1 MNINIKLKPEK
12 TQELRE
18 LIEHSSEVIAHYW
31 PMTGFVH
38 HNPLHDL
45 ISHPFQ
51 EAIRISKRFTGG
63 EGYLPNQYYREFV
76 KSGRITLEQVDAALD
91 TIAGDGE
98 VEVAGQ
104 KISHRDVLR
113 AHLLEGIS
121 PPAQETVEARVDRAA
136 NSAEIR
142 ALAERITPKVEE
154 RDETQAIG
162 KDITLVG
169 WCDSA
174 LHKQLEWT
182 MNREIIK
189 WCEAFLDEGH
199 AVWPMPRRE
208 QGFYVAWKSLAAQ
221 EWSPCGIADSRRK
234 IAALPESPEK
244 AILDHLDALGIPA
257 GLREEYLSLELTS
270 LYGWASYINWR
281 AHQDFELKSLE
292 WQTHYPIDLVQ
303 YLAVRLYYERE
314 LVEQTCRTELGI
326 AGTHEAIVS
335 YVRDLQNETD
345 AGELQKSA
353 RLASALQLSS
363 LESALGLSPTAFEQA
378 APEQL
383 DQLLH
388 WLNDFPESE
397 HGPVWLEAY
406 EARYLD
412 DMIGKLRSSAL
423 KMKND
428 SEESPRPDAQGIFC
442 IDVRSEPFRRNL
454 ESVGNFETLG
464 YGGFLDTPLRA
475 VAYGHDHITNQN
487 PGIVEPGNT
496 IIEVIRESAKSEE
509 GRFKKGKGFLK
520 TIKKM
525 QHDMKSHV
533 LTPYV
538 KVEAL
543 GWLFGFPLFGRTLL
557 PATYTKLRKR
567 FHDAIAPP
575 VNTRMVIDRDDE
587 KNIGFTDE
595 EQEATIESVLRAM
608 GLTTNK
614 PSRLVAFVGHVS
626 SSDNNPYESA
636 IDCGACWGQSSAPN
650 VRLFATMANRP
661 NVRKYAAECGIKIPE
676 DTHFIAALHNTTTDE
691 VTFFDLEEL
700 PDTHKRD
707 FEVFKKGCKE
717 ATARAAQERMLRLP
731 GSDGG
736 LSTAEAVKEAQRRSG
751 DWSETRP
758 EWGLSQNAAYII
770 GSRRLTQDFN
780 LEGRTFLNSHDYRLD
795 FTGAKLE
802 RIMNG
807 PLAVGQWINGEHYF
821 TATDPEVYGSGSKI
835 YHNVVGRVAVM
846 AGPQS
851 DLRTGLAWQTVMRGG
866 DQPYH
871 EPMRLLVAAEAP
883 RDRVLWIIER
893 SDLLT
898 KLFDNE
904 WMHLVVVDP
913 ESDDLMYRYVPKQG
927 FEPIPE

>member
-1 MNINIKLKPEK
+1 MMPVTIDSETDKFK
-12 TQELRE
+12 ELRK
-18 LIEHSSEVIAHYW
+18 LIERSSEVIAHYW

-63 EGYLPNQYYREFV
+63 DGYLPNQYYREFV
-76 KSGRITLEQVDAALD
+76 KSGRITSQQVDAALN

-104 KISHRDVLR
+104 KISHFDVLR

-121 PPAQETVEARVDRAA
+121 APADETIEAAVDRAA
-136 NSAEIR
+136 NNAEIR
-142 ALAERITPKVEE
+142 ALAERITTKVEE
-154 RDETQAIG
+154 KDETTAIG
-162 KDITLVG
+162 KDMTLVR

-182 MNREIIK
+182 MNREVIK

-199 AVWPMPRRE
+199 AVWTMPRRE
-208 QGFYVAWKSLAAQ
+208 QGFYTAWKSLAAK
-221 EWSPCGIADSRRK
+221 EWSPCGIVDSRSK
-234 IAALPESPEK
+234 IAALPESPEE
-244 AILDHLDALGIPA
+244 AILNHLDVLGIPSE
-257 GLREEYLSLELTS
+257 LWEEYLSLVLTS

-314 LVEQTCRTELGI
+314 LVEQTCRAELSI
-326 AGTHEAIVS
+326 AGTFDAIVS
-335 YVRDLQNETD
+335 YVRDRQKGSN
-345 AGELQKSA
+345 AGGLKTA
-353 RLASALQLSS
+353 RLASALQLSM
-363 LESALGLSPTAFEQA
+363 LAPALGLTPAALEQVA
-378 APEQL
+378 SEQL
-383 DQLLH
+383 DQLLQ

-412 DMIGKLRSSAL
+412 DMIGKLRTSAT

-428 SEESPRPDAQGIFC
+428 PEESPRPDVQGIFC

-454 ESVGNFETLG
+454 ESVGNFETFG

-475 VAYGHDHITNQN
+475 VAFGHDFITNQN
-487 PGIVEPGNT
+487 PGIVKPGPT
-496 IIEVIRESAKSEE
+496 IIEKIRENAQSEE

-543 GWLFGFPLFGRTLL
+543 GWLFGFPLFGRTLV
-557 PATYTKLRKR
+557 PAIYTRLRKR
-567 FHDAIAPP
+567 FHDAIVPP
-575 VNTRMVIDRDDE
+575 VSTRYTIDRDDE
-587 KNIGFTDE
+587 NNIGFTDE
-595 EQEATIESVLRAM
+595 EQETIIESVIRAM

-614 PSRLVAFVGHVS
+614 VSRLVAFVGHVS

-636 IDCGACWGQSSAPN
+636 IDCGACWGQSAEPN

-661 NVRKYAAECGIKIPE
+661 NVRKYAADCGIEIPE

-691 VTFFDLEEL
+691 VTFFDLEDI

-707 FEVFKKGCKE
+707 LEVFKKGCQE
-717 ATARAAQERMLRLP
+717 ATARSAHERMLRLP
-731 GSDGG
+731 GSDDG
-736 LSTAEAVKEAQRRSG
+736 LSPVDAVKEAQRRSG

-770 GSRRLTQDFN
+770 GSRRLTKDFN
-780 LEGRTFLNSHDYRLD
+780 LEGRPFLNSHDYRLD

-835 YHNVVGRVAVM
+835 YHNVVGRIAVM
-846 AGPQS
+846 SGPQS

-866 DQPYH
+866 DENYH

-883 RDRVLWIIER
+883 RERVKEIIER

-898 KLFDNE
+898 KLFDGE
-904 WMHLVVVDP
+904 WMHLVVIDP
-913 ESDDLMYRYVPKQG
+913 ESDDLLYRYIPKQG

>member
-1 MNINIKLKPEK
+1 MSANIDSNSEK
-12 TQELRE
+12 FKGLHE
-18 LIEHSSEVIAHYW
+18 LIERSSEVIAHYW

-45 ISHPFQ
+45 IAHPFQ

-76 KSGRITLEQVDAALD
+76 KSGRITSEQVDAALKP
-91 TIAGDGE
+91 IAGDDE
-98 VEVAGQ
+98 VMVGGR
-104 KISHRDVLR
+104 KISHFDVLR
-113 AHLLEGIS
+113 AHLLKGITA
-121 PPAQETVEARVDRAA
+121 PAEDTIEATVNRAA
-136 NSAEIR
+136 NSTQIR
-142 ALAERITPKVEE
+142 ALAERLTPKPKEQ
-154 RDETQAIG
+154 DEAQAIG
-162 KDITLVG
+162 KDMTLIR

-174 LHKQLEWT
+174 LHKNLEWT
-182 MNREIIK
+182 MNREVIK

-199 AVWPMPRRE
+199 SVWPMPRRE
-208 QGFYVAWKSLAAQ
+208 QGFYIAWKSLAAK
-221 EWSPCGIADSRRK
+221 EWSPCGIADSRKK
-234 IAALPESPEK
+234 ITALPESPEQ
-244 AILDHLDALGIPA
+244 AILDHLDALGIPSE
-257 GLREEYLSLELTS
+257 LRQEYISLVLTS

-292 WQTHYPIDLVQ
+292 WQTHYPINIVQ

-314 LVEQTCRTELGI
+314 LVEQTCKAELGI

-335 YVRDLQNETD
+335 YVRENQKGNEAD
-345 AGELQKSA
+345 GLKSA
-353 RLASALQLSS
+353 RLASAWQLTMLAPAVGLTTPAA
-363 LESALGLSPTAFEQA
+363 LEKV

-383 DQLLH
+383 EELLQ

-406 EARYLD
+406 EAGYLD
-412 DMIGKLRSSAL
+412 DLVSKLRSSAT
-423 KMKND
+423 KMLND
-428 SEESPRPDAQGIFC
+428 PEDSTRPDAQGIFC
-442 IDVRSEPFRRNL
+442 IDVRSEPIRRNL
-454 ESVGNFETLG
+454 ESVGNFETFG

-487 PGIVEPGNT
+487 PGIVKPGNT
-496 IIEVIRESAKSEE
+496 IVEVIRENAKSEE

-567 FHDAIAPP
+567 FHDAIVPP
-575 VNTRMVIDRDDE
+575 VSTRMAIDRDDE
-587 KNIGFTDE
+587 KKIGFTDE
-595 EQEATIESVLRAM
+595 EQETTIESVVRAM
-608 GLTTNK
+608 GLTTKK

-661 NVRKYAAECGIKIPE
+661 NVRKYAAECGIEIPE
-676 DTHFIAALHNTTTDE
+676 DTHFIAAIHNTTTD
-691 VTFFDLEEL
+691 VISYFDLEEI
-700 PDTHKRD
+700 PESHKRD
-707 FEVFKKGCKE
+707 FEIFKKGCEE
-717 ATARAAQERMLRLP
+717 ATVRSAQERMSRLP
-731 GSDGG
+731 GSDKG
-736 LSTAEAVKEAQRRSG
+736 LSPAEAAKEAKRRSG

-770 GSRRLTQDFN
+770 GSRRLTKDIN
-780 LEGRTFLNSHDYRLD
+780 LEGRPFLNSHDYRLD

-835 YHNVVGRVAVM
+835 YHNVVGRIAVM

-866 DQPYH
+866 NENYH
-871 EPMRLLVAAEAP
+871 EPMRLVTVAEAP
-883 RDRVLWIIER
+883 RDRVKEIIER

-904 WMHLVVVDP
+904 WMHLVVIDP
-913 ESDDLMYRYVPKQG
+913 ESDDLMYRYIPKQG

>member
-1 MNINIKLKPEK
+1 MNININSKPEK
-12 TQELRE
+12 IQELHE
-18 LIEHSSEVIAHYW
+18 LIKHSSQVIAHYW

-63 EGYLPNQYYREFV
+63 EGYLPNHYYREFV
-76 KSGRITLEQVDAALD
+76 KSGRITLQQVDAALN
-91 TIAGDGE
+91 TIAGDGQ

-104 KISHRDVLR
+104 KISHFDVLR

-121 PPAQETVEARVDRAA
+121 APARETAEAMVNRAA
-136 NSAEIR
+136 NSAQIH

-154 RDETQAIG
+154 KDETQAIG
-162 KDITLVG
+162 KNMTLVR

-174 LHKQLEWT
+174 LHKQLEWM
-182 MNREIIK
+182 MNREVIK

-208 QGFYVAWKSLAAQ
+208 QGFYAAWKSLAAE

-234 IAALPESPEK
+234 IEALPDSPEE
-244 AILDHLDALGIPA
+244 AILNHLDALGIPSE
-257 GLREEYLSLELTS
+257 LREEYLSLVLTS
-270 LYGWASYINWR
+270 LYGWVSYINWR

-314 LVEQTCRTELGI
+314 LVAQTCRAELGI
-326 AGTHEAIVS
+326 AGTYETIVS
-335 YVRDLQNETD
+335 YVRDR
-345 AGELQKSA
+345 QKGTVA
-353 RLASALQLSS
+353 DTLRTVRLAAAWQLLMLAPAVGLTPAAL
-363 LESALGLSPTAFEQA
+363 EEV

-383 DQLLH
+383 DQLLQ

-406 EARYLD
+406 EAGYLEE
-412 DMIGKLRSSAL
+412 MIGKLRSSAL

-428 SEESPRPDAQGIFC
+428 SEEPTRPDVQAIFC

-454 ESVGNFETLG
+454 ESVGNFETFG

-475 VAYGHDHITNQN
+475 VAIGHEHITNQN
-487 PGIVEPGNT
+487 PGIVKPGPT
-496 IIEVIRESAKSEE
+496 IIEVIRENAKSEE

-525 QHDMKSHV
+525 QHDMKNHV

-567 FHDAIAPP
+567 FHDAIVPP
-575 VNTRMVIDRDDE
+575 VSTRYIIDRDDE
-587 KNIGFTDE
+587 NNIGFTDE
-595 EQEATIESVLRAM
+595 EQEATIESVFRAM
-608 GLTTNK
+608 GLTTGK
-614 PSRLVAFVGHVS
+614 VSRLVAFVGHVS
-626 SSDNNPYESA
+626 NSDNNPYESA
-636 IDCGACWGQSSAPN
+636 IDCGACWGQSAEPN

-661 NVRKYAAECGIKIPE
+661 NVRKYAAECGIEIPE

-691 VTFFDLEEL
+691 VKFFDLEDIPE
-700 PDTHKRD
+700 THKRD
-707 FEVFKKGCKE
+707 LEVFKKGCRE
-717 ATARAAQERMLRLP
+717 ATVRTAHERMLRLP
-731 GSDGG
+731 GSDIG
-736 LSTAEAVKEAQRRSG
+736 LSPAEAVKEAQRRAG

-780 LEGRTFLNSHDYRLD
+780 LEGRPFLNSHDYRLD

-835 YHNVVGRVAVM
+835 YHNVVGRFAVM
-846 AGPQS
+846 SGPQS

-866 DQPYH
+866 DQAYH
-871 EPMRLLVAAEAP
+871 QPMRLLVAAEAP
-883 RDRVLWIIER
+883 RDRVLRIIER

-904 WMHLVVVDP
+904 WMHLVVIDP
-913 ESDDLMYRYVPKQG
+913 ESDDLMYRYIPKQG
-927 FEPIPE
+927 FETIPA

>member
-1 MNINIKLKPEK
+1 M
-12 TQELRE
+12 
-18 LIEHSSEVIAHYW
+18 
-31 PMTGFVH
+31 
-38 HNPLHDL
+38 
-45 ISHPFQ
+45 
-51 EAIRISKRFTGG
+51 
-63 EGYLPNQYYREFV
+63 
-76 KSGRITLEQVDAALD
+76 KSGRITPQQVDAALN
-91 TIAGDGE
+91 TISGDGE

-104 KISHRDVLR
+104 KISHFDVLR

-121 PPAQETVEARVDRAA
+121 APAYETAEAMVNRAA
-136 NSAEIR
+136 NSGQIR
-142 ALAERITPKVEE
+142 ALAERITPEVKEK
-154 RDETQAIG
+154 DETEAIG
-162 KDITLVG
+162 KDMTLVR

-174 LHKQLEWT
+174 LHKNLEWT
-182 MNREIIK
+182 MNREVIK

-199 AVWPMPRRE
+199 SVWPMPRRE
-208 QGFYVAWKSLAAQ
+208 QGFYIAWKSLAAK

-234 IAALPESPEK
+234 IAALPESPEE
-244 AILDHLDALGIPA
+244 AILEHLDALGIPSE
-257 GLREEYLSLELTS
+257 LREEYLSLVLTS

-292 WQTHYPIDLVQ
+292 WQTHYPIDIVQ

-314 LVEQTCRTELGI
+314 LVEQTCRAELGI

-335 YVRDLQNETD
+335 YVRGNQKGTEADSL
-345 AGELQKSA
+345 KSA
-353 RLASALQLSS
+353 RLVSAWQLST
-363 LESALGLSPTAFEQA
+363 LATALGLTPAALEKG

-383 DQLLH
+383 NQLLQ
-388 WLNDFPESE
+388 WLSDFPESE

-406 EARYLD
+406 EAGYLD
-412 DMIGKLRSSAL
+412 DLIGKLRSSAT
-423 KMKND
+423 KMLND
-428 SEESPRPDAQGIFC
+428 SEEPTRPDAQGIFC
-442 IDVRSEPFRRNL
+442 IDVRSEPIRRNL
-454 ESVGNFETLG
+454 ESVGNFETFG

-475 VAYGHDHITNQN
+475 VAFGHDHITNQN

-496 IIEVIRESAKSEE
+496 IIEVIRENAKSDE

-543 GWLFGFPLFGRTLL
+543 GWLFGFPLFGRTLF
-557 PATYTKLRKR
+557 PATYTRLRKR
-567 FHDAIAPP
+567 FHDAIVPP
-575 VNTRMVIDRDDE
+575 VSTRMAIDRDDE

-595 EQEATIESVLRAM
+595 EQETTIESVVRAM

-614 PSRLVAFVGHVS
+614 VSRLVAFVGHVS

-650 VRLFATMANRP
+650 VRLFATMANKP
-661 NVRKYAAECGIKIPE
+661 NVRKYAAECGIEIPE
-676 DTHFIAALHNTTTDE
+676 DTHFIAAIHNTTTDE
-691 VTFFDLEEL
+691 ISYFDLEEL
-700 PDTHKRD
+700 PESHKSD
-707 FEVFKKGCKE
+707 FEVFKKGCEE
-717 ATARAAQERMLRLP
+717 ATVRSAHERCTRLP
-731 GSDGG
+731 GSDKG
-736 LSTAEAVKEAQRRSG
+736 LAPAEAVKEAKRRAG

-770 GSRRLTQDFN
+770 GSRRLTKDFN
-780 LEGRTFLNSHDYRLD
+780 LEGRPFLNSHDYRLD

-851 DLRTGLAWQTVMRGG
+851 DLRTGLAWQTVMSGG
-866 DQPYH
+866 DENYH
-871 EPMRLLVAAEAP
+871 EPMRLVTVAEAP
-883 RDRVLWIIER
+883 RERVLGIIER

-904 WMHLVVVDP
+904 WMHLIVIDP
-913 ESDDLMYRYVPKQG
+913 ESDELMYRYIPKQG
-927 FEPIPE
+927 FEPIPA

>member
-1 MNINIKLKPEK
+1 MNVTIDSNPNKI
-12 TQELRE
+12 QELHE
-18 LIEHSSEVIAHYW
+18 LIERSSEVIAHYW

-38 HNPLHDL
+38 HNPLHEL

-51 EAIRISKRFTGG
+51 EAISISKRFTGG
-63 EGYLPNQYYREFV
+63 EGYLPNQYYRDFV
-76 KSGRITLEQVDAALD
+76 KSGRITSKQLDDAIRS
-91 TIAGDGE
+91 IAGDEE

-104 KISHRDVLR
+104 KISHLDVLR
-113 AHLLEGIS
+113 AHLLVGLS
-121 PPAQETVEARVDRAA
+121 APAHETAEAMVNRAA
-136 NSAEIR
+136 NSAQIR
-142 ALAERITPKVEE
+142 TLAERINPKREE
-154 RDETQAIG
+154 KDETEAIG
-162 KDITLVG
+162 KDMTLVR

-174 LHKQLEWT
+174 LHKQLEWM
-182 MNREIIK
+182 MNREVIK

-208 QGFYVAWKSLAAQ
+208 QGFYVAWRSLAGK
-221 EWSPCGIADSRRK
+221 EWSPCGIADSCRK
-234 IAALPESPEK
+234 IAALPESPEE
-244 AILDHLDALGIPA
+244 AILSHLDALGIPSE
-257 GLREEYLSLELTS
+257 LRQEYLSLVLTS

-292 WQTHYPIDLVQ
+292 WQTYYPIDLVQ

-314 LVEQTCRTELGI
+314 LVEQTCRKELGI
-326 AGTHEAIVS
+326 AGTYEAIVS
-335 YVRDLQNETD
+335 YVRDRQKGAD
-345 AGELQKSA
+345 AGGLKSA

-363 LESALGLSPTAFEQA
+363 LASALGLSSTALEQV

-383 DQLLH
+383 DQLLQ
-388 WLNDFPESE
+388 WLSDFPESE

-406 EARYLD
+406 EAKYLD
-412 DMIGKLRSSAL
+412 DMIGKLRTSAL

-428 SEESPRPDAQGIFC
+428 SEESVRPDAQGIFC
-442 IDVRSEPFRRNL
+442 IDVRSEPFRRNF
-454 ESVGNFETLG
+454 ESVGNFETFG

-475 VAYGHDHITNQN
+475 VAFGHDHITNQN

-496 IIEVIRESAKSEE
+496 IIEVIRENAKSEE
-509 GRFKKGKGFLK
+509 DRFKKGKGFLK

-543 GWLFGFPLFGRTLL
+543 GWLFGFPLFGRTLA
-557 PATYTKLRKR
+557 PATYNKLRKR
-567 FHDAIAPP
+567 FHDAIVPP
-575 VNTRMVIDRDDE
+575 VSTKMAIDRDDE

-595 EQEATIESVLRAM
+595 EQETTIESVVRAM
-608 GLTTNK
+608 GLTTKK

-636 IDCGACWGQSSAPN
+636 IDCGACWGQSSGPN

-661 NVRKYAAECGIKIPE
+661 NVRKYAAECGIEIPE

-691 VTFFDLEEL
+691 ITFFDPEEV
-700 PDTHKRD
+700 PETHKSD
-707 FEVFKKGCKE
+707 LEIFKKGCRE
-717 ATARAAQERMLRLP
+717 ATARSAQERMLRLP
-731 GSDGG
+731 GSDHGM
-736 LSTAEAVKEAQRRSG
+736 SPAEAVKEAQRRAG

-770 GSRRLTQDFN
+770 GSRKLTRDFN

-835 YHNVVGRVAVM
+835 YHNVVGRFAVM

-851 DLRTGLAWQTVMRGG
+851 DLRTGLAWQTVMSGG
-866 DQPYH
+866 DQTYH
-871 EPMRLLVAAEAP
+871 EPMRLFVAVEAP
-883 RDRVLWIIER
+883 RDRILAIIER
-893 SDLLT
+893 SELLT

-904 WMHLVVVDP
+904 WMHLVAIDP
-913 ESDDLMYRYVPKQG
+913 ESDYLLYRYIPKQG
-927 FEPIPE
+927 FASTPA